1 MKKII
6 LPALFFGL
14 SIAQANVIL
23 LNAEYAIPTLVSE
36 ELKMNTFPLEKYQ
49 VETFEDGNA
58 LMSFQLPKT
67 MVGHDQH
74 KFELKLVGVSEDA
87 TKILSGPN
95 AKAVCQGPWVNMS
108 CSIAFTQ
115 LSVDKKGLKS
125 ALQQNFSP
133 DEAATRFKM
142 LLKFNTD
149 PIGTVKVFAK

>member
-1 MKKII
+1 MEKLI
-6 LPALFFGL
+6 LATLVLGI
-14 SIAQANVIL
+14 SMAQANVIL

-36 ELKMNTFPLEKYQ
+36 ELKMNTFSLEKYQ

-74 KFELKLVGVSEDA
+74 QFELKLVGISEDA
-87 TKILSGPN
+87 TKILSGPK

-108 CSIAFTQ
+108 CSIAFTK

-125 ALQQNFSP
+125 ALHQNFNP

-142 LLKFNTD
+142 LSKFNTD